1 MEIAFVINLMDA
13 DQIFLRPPAKKNKG
27 GGWGG
32 GFAPPRKQNILTTTK
47 YNLWTDSR
55 QNTKSCVLYVLLILT

>member
-27 GGWGG
+27 GGSGG
-32 GFAPPRKQNILTTTK
+32 GFAPPENKT
-47 YNLWTDSR
+47 Y
-55 QNTKSCVLYVLLILT
+55 